1 MAGGSKPVGKDEVR
15 EFPNGKLEIAT
26 VGGTMV
32 GRATFQPGWRW
43 SNDVKPIAGTDSCQT
58 THEGYCVSGRIG
70 IKMDDGTEFE
80 VGAGDAYDIPPG
92 HDGWVI
98 GDEPFV
104 GVDFNKSMQEYAK
117 K

>member
-1 MAGGSKPVGKDEVR
+1 MAGGSKAVGKDEVR
-15 EFPNGKLEIAT
+15 EFPNGKLEIST
-26 VGGTMV
+26 VGKTMV

-43 SNDVKPIAGTDSCQT
+43 SESVKPIVGGDSCQVP
-58 THEGYCVSGRIG
+58 HNGYVFTGRLG

-98 GDEPFV
+98 GNENYV
-104 GVDFNKSMQEYAK
+104 GVDFSPAMQDYAK

>member
-1 MAGGSKPVGKDEVR
+1 MAGGSKAVGKDEVR
-15 EFPNGKLEIAT
+15 EFPKGKVEIAKLGDA
-26 VGGTMV
+26 VI

-43 SNDVKPIAGTDSCQT
+43 SESVKPIVGTDSCQVP
-58 THEGYCVSGRIG
+58 HNGYVVAGRLG

-80 VGAGDAYDIPPG
+80 VGAGDAYDIPAG

-98 GDEPFV
+98 GDDNYV
-104 GVDFNKSMQEYAK
+104 GVDFSPAMQDYAK